1 MDALFRVAPLGED
14 DEARG
19 FALVNFYDARVTPA
33 DWRSFLESTQHPDL
47 CERATVLIQDKR
59 GYAHAVVATWPD
71 YDLVHGKILRARTL
85 ACSAAPGRLLHE
97 TILAAAEGRA
107 RETGCGGVVIEI
119 LDEPAEVGAT
129 DHHPAERGMGASI
142 RCAGFERIGSA
153 YYRALPRS

>member
-33 DWRSFLESTQHPDL
+33 DWRSFLHSTQHADA

-71 YDLVHGKILRARTL
+71 HDLVHGKILRARAL

-107 RETGCGGVVIEI
+107 RETACGGVVIEVF
-119 LDEPAEVGAT
+119 DERGEAGSSE
-129 DHHPAERGMGASI
+129 HCLAERGFGASI
-142 RCAGFERIGSA
+142 RGAGFERIGST